1 MRWCAVGE
9 QHHHLA
15 PFFKLISR
23 NAGQHIS
30 GFAHA
35 IVRSRGTSSMKFIYS
50 SFDKFSLVF
59 WVSTGNNNLC
69 VVGVRHLRTVTII
82 MVSFRNISFI
92 RIPSI
97 HCILH
102 DTDSVFHIK
111 MRSIFSNDVH
121 KLADGILQGL
131 HFGELMPFVKHTRPN
146 RGGSVSDLC
155 LGLASGYTRST

>member
-1 MRWCAVGE
+1 MFQVVSVTYGIGGNGCIIIASMRWCAVGE

-59 WVSTGNNNLC
+59 WVSTGNNNLR
-69 VVGVRHLRTVTII
+69 VVGVRHLRVVTII
-82 MVSFRNISFI
+82 MVSFSDACFAAIVV
-92 RIPSI
+92 
-97 HCILH
+97 
-102 DTDSVFHIK
+102 VFPAPAPATSK
-111 MRSIFSNDVH
+111 
-121 KLADGILQGL
+121 Q
-131 HFGELMPFVKHTRPN
+131 
-146 RGGSVSDLC
+146 
-155 LGLASGYTRST
+155 